1 MTKTVKERFFF
12 EGNSCYPISPVQ
24 GQSSTETNIVSS
36 DDQIIIINEKF
47 GKLDKQLLSFISNEN
62 IYDYQMKVCS
72 DKPYQF
78 EKGVSKVF
86 ESCSPQLVELVLDML
101 EYNPFFRPSAKEC
114 LQNPIFDEIRV
125 TMLERDAQEEIVTE
139 VDEILPIDYDTGR
152 VRGLEKSP
160 EITQQVIQYFK
171 IEILKEIYE
180 LRSMYKKK

>member
-24 GQSSTETNIVSS
+24 GQSSTEANIVSS

-47 GKLDKQLLSFISNEN
+47 GKLDQDVLSFISNEN
-62 IYDYQMKVCS
+62 IYDYQMKVLS
-72 DKPYQF
+72 DKPHQF
-78 EKGVSKVF
+78 EKGVKNMF
-86 ESCSPQLVELVLDML
+86 NSCSPQLLKLVLDML

-139 VDEILPIDYDTGR
+139 VHTYLPKFPHLLLEISG
-152 VRGLEKSP
+152 
-160 EITQQVIQYFK
+160 EI
-171 IEILKEIYE
+171 
-180 LRSMYKKK
+180 